1 MQKQRRSAARR
12 SDGSEASLS
21 TRVSAQLLAQV
32 SRMTSTLTLT
42 LTSTLMPALALAL
55 SLVALPVLSAQ
66 GEGLEATLAT
76 PVVSGGE
83 FAAQPHAP
91 AESGLRSSETHF
103 WTHDVWRDPERPFLF
118 YGDGKDEEEKAKEKP
133 REKSQVSEK
142 EKKAQPPQSLET
154 LTTLE
159 ALQAELKARLSRAVM
174 NPTEENMRSYL
185 EANAFLIEKAGVF
198 AESWRATLLQNPAY
212 DWTAQHPT
220 VNFASTELSRLAARR
235 VTEAVSTMAS
245 DWGLIFF
252 GDDSELTRLMLPLVE
267 DFSDRHGFET
277 LYVSMVPANPLM
289 PEARLDR
296 GQASRIAGGLKLFP
310 ALVLVHR
317 NDRKLENARLAAT
330 GVVDIAELGRRL
342 VRLAEADSGKRAATL
357 IKAGQGGGAD
367 VSADVSADVI
377 VKGSA
382 FRRALGLG
390 EGDRGN

>member
-1 MQKQRRSAARR
+1 MQKQRGSAARR

-32 SRMTSTLTLT
+32 ST

-55 SLVALPVLSAQ
+55 SLAALPVLSAQ
-66 GEGLEATLAT
+66 GEGFEATLAT

-83 FAAQPHAP
+83 FAAQSHAP
-91 AESGLRSSETHF
+91 ADAGLRSSETHF

-118 YGDGKDEEEKAKEKP
+118 YGNGKDEEEKAKEKP

-142 EKKAQPPQSLET
+142 AKKAQPPQSLET

-159 ALQAELKARLSRAVM
+159 ALQAEVKARLSRAVM
-174 NPTEENMRSYL
+174 NPTEEHMRAYL

-367 VSADVSADVI
+367 VSADVI

>member
-1 MQKQRRSAARR
+1 MQKQRGSAARR

-32 SRMTSTLTLT
+32 ST
-42 LTSTLMPALALAL
+42 LTSTLMPACGLAL
-55 SLVALPVLSAQ
+55 SLAALPALSAQ
-66 GEGLEATLAT
+66 GEGLEATFAT

-91 AESGLRSSETHF
+91 AEAELQSSETHF

-118 YGDGKDEEEKAKEKP
+118 YGNGRDEEEKAKERTKEKP
-133 REKSQVSEK
+133 EVSEK
-142 EKKAQPPQSLET
+142 EKKAQLPQSLET

-159 ALQAELKARLSRAVM
+159 ALQAEVKARLSRAVM
-174 NPTEENMRSYL
+174 NPTEEHMRAYL
-185 EANAFLIEKAGVF
+185 EANAFLIEKAGIF

>member
-1 MQKQRRSAARR
+1 MQKQRGSAARR

-32 SRMTSTLTLT
+32 ST
-42 LTSTLMPALALAL
+42 LTSTLMPACGLAL
-55 SLVALPVLSAQ
+55 SLAALPALSAQ
-66 GEGLEATLAT
+66 GEGLEATFAT

-83 FAAQPHAP
+83 FATQPHAP
-91 AESGLRSSETHF
+91 AEAELQSSETHF

-118 YGDGKDEEEKAKEKP
+118 YGNGRDEEEKAKEKP

-159 ALQAELKARLSRAVM
+159 ALQAEVKARLSRAVM
-174 NPTEENMRSYL
+174 NPTEENMRAYL
-185 EANAFLIEKAGVF
+185 EANAFLIEKAGIF

-357 IKAGQGGGAD
+357 IKAGQGG
-367 VSADVSADVI
+367 SADVSADVI

>member
-1 MQKQRRSAARR
+1 MQKQRGSAARR

-21 TRVSAQLLAQV
+21 TQLSTQLLAQLLAQV
-32 SRMTSTLTLT
+32 ST
-42 LTSTLMPALALAL
+42 LTSTLMPACGLAL
-55 SLVALPVLSAQ
+55 SLAALPALSAQ
-66 GEGLEATLAT
+66 GEGLEATFAT

-91 AESGLRSSETHF
+91 AEAELQSSETHF

-118 YGDGKDEEEKAKEKP
+118 YGNGRDEEEKAKERTKEKP
-133 REKSQVSEK
+133 EVSEK
-142 EKKAQPPQSLET
+142 EKKAQLPQSLET

-159 ALQAELKARLSRAVM
+159 ALQAEVKARLSRAVM

-342 VRLAEADSGKRAATL
+342 VRLAQADSGKRAATL
-357 IKAGQGGGAD
+357 IKAGQGGG
-367 VSADVSADVI
+367 ADVI

>member
-1 MQKQRRSAARR
+1 MQKQRGSAARR

-21 TRVSAQLLAQV
+21 TQLSTQLLTQLLAQV
-32 SRMTSTLTLT
+32 ST
-42 LTSTLMPALALAL
+42 LTSTLMPVFGLAL
-55 SLVALPVLSAQ
+55 SLAALPVLSAQ
-66 GEGLEATLAT
+66 GEGLEATFAT

-83 FAAQPHAP
+83 FATQPHAP
-91 AESGLRSSETHF
+91 AEAGVRSSEPHF

-118 YGDGKDEEEKAKEKP
+118 YGNGRDEEEKSKEKLW
-133 REKSQVSEK
+133 EKSQVSEK
-142 EKKAQPPQSLET
+142 EKKAKPPQSLET
-154 LTTLE
+154 FTTLE
-159 ALQAELKARLSRAVM
+159 ALQAEVKARLSRAVM
-174 NPTEENMRSYL
+174 NPTEEHMRSYL

-367 VSADVSADVI
+367 VSADVI

>member
-1 MQKQRRSAARR
+1 MQKQRGSAARR

-21 TRVSAQLLAQV
+21 TQLSTQLLAQLLAQV
-32 SRMTSTLTLT
+32 ST
-42 LTSTLMPALALAL
+42 LTSTLMPACGLAL
-55 SLVALPVLSAQ
+55 SLAALPALSAQ
-66 GEGLEATLAT
+66 GEGLEATFAT

-91 AESGLRSSETHF
+91 AEAELLSSEPHF

-118 YGDGKDEEEKAKEKP
+118 YGNGRDEEEKAKEKS

-142 EKKAQPPQSLET
+142 EKKAQSPQSLET
-154 LTTLE
+154 LMTLE
-159 ALQAELKARLSRAVM
+159 ALQAEVKARLSRAVM
-174 NPTEENMRSYL
+174 NPTEEHMRAYL
-185 EANAFLIEKAGVF
+185 EANAFLIEKAGIF

-296 GQASRIAGGLKLFP
+296 GQAARIAGGLKLFP

-317 NDRKLENARLAAT
+317 NDQKLENARLAAT

-342 VRLAEADSGKRAATL
+342 VRLAQADSGQRAATL
-357 IKAGQGGGAD
+357 IKAGQGGG
-367 VSADVSADVI
+367 ADVSADVI

>member
-1 MQKQRRSAARR
+1 MQKQRGSAARR

-21 TRVSAQLLAQV
+21 IRVSAQLLAQV
-32 SRMTSTLTLT
+32 ST

-55 SLVALPVLSAQ
+55 SLAALPVLSAQ
-66 GEGLEATLAT
+66 GEGLEATFAT
-76 PVVSGGE
+76 SGDSE
-83 FAAQPHAP
+83 SVLEAQSPAP
-91 AESGLRSSETHF
+91 AEAGLQSSETHF

-118 YGDGKDEEEKAKEKP
+118 YGNGRDEEEKAKERTK
-133 REKSQVSEK
+133 EKSQVSEK

-159 ALQAELKARLSRAVM
+159 ALQAEVKARLSRAVM
-174 NPTEENMRSYL
+174 NPTEEHMRAYL

-277 LYVSMVPANPLM
+277 LYVSMVSANPLM

-342 VRLAEADSGKRAATL
+342 VRLAQADSGKRAATL
-357 IKAGQGGGAD
+357 IKAGQSGSAG
-367 VSADVSADVI
+367 VSADVSADFSAN
-377 VKGSA
+377 GSA

-390 EGDRGN
+390 EGNRGN

>member
-1 MQKQRRSAARR
+1 MQKQRGSAARR
-12 SDGSEASLS
+12 RDGSEASLS

-32 SRMTSTLTLT
+32 ST
-42 LTSTLMPALALAL
+42 LTSTLMPACGLAL
-55 SLVALPVLSAQ
+55 SLAALPALSAQ
-66 GEGLEATLAT
+66 GEGLEATFAT

-91 AESGLRSSETHF
+91 AEAELQSSETHF

-118 YGDGKDEEEKAKEKP
+118 YGNGRDEEEKAKEKS

-142 EKKAQPPQSLET
+142 EKKAQSPQSLET

-159 ALQAELKARLSRAVM
+159 ALQAEVKARLSRAVM
-174 NPTEENMRSYL
+174 NPTEEHMRAYL
-185 EANAFLIEKAGVF
+185 EANAFLIEKAGIF

-342 VRLAEADSGKRAATL
+342 VRLAQADSGKRAATL
-357 IKAGQGGGAD
+357 IKAGQGGG
-367 VSADVSADVI
+367 ADVI

>member
-1 MQKQRRSAARR
+1 MQKQRGSAARR

-21 TRVSAQLLAQV
+21 TQLSTQLLAQLLAQV
-32 SRMTSTLTLT
+32 ST
-42 LTSTLMPALALAL
+42 LTSTLMPACGLAL
-55 SLVALPVLSAQ
+55 SLAALPALSAQ
-66 GEGLEATLAT
+66 GEGLEATFAT

-91 AESGLRSSETHF
+91 SEAELLSSETHF

-118 YGDGKDEEEKAKEKP
+118 YGNGRDEEEKAKEKS

-142 EKKAQPPQSLET
+142 EKKAQSPQSLET

-159 ALQAELKARLSRAVM
+159 ALQAEVKARLSRAVM
-174 NPTEENMRSYL
+174 NPTEEHMRAYL
-185 EANAFLIEKAGVF
+185 EANAFLIEKAGIF

-296 GQASRIAGGLKLFP
+296 GQAARIAGGLKLFP

-317 NDRKLENARLAAT
+317 NDQKLENARLAAT

-342 VRLAEADSGKRAATL
+342 VRLAQADSGKRAATL
-357 IKAGQGGGAD
+357 IKAGQGGG
-367 VSADVSADVI
+367 ADVSADVI

>member
-12 SDGSEASLS
+12 GDGSEASLS

-32 SRMTSTLTLT
+32 ST
-42 LTSTLMPALALAL
+42 LTSTLMPACGLAL
-55 SLVALPVLSAQ
+55 SLAALPALSAQ
-66 GEGLEATLAT
+66 GEGLEATFAT

-83 FAAQPHAP
+83 FATQPHAP
-91 AESGLRSSETHF
+91 AEAELQSSETHF

-118 YGDGKDEEEKAKEKP
+118 YGNGRDEEEKAKERTKEKP
-133 REKSQVSEK
+133 EVSEK
-142 EKKAQPPQSLET
+142 EKKAQLPQSLET

-159 ALQAELKARLSRAVM
+159 ALQAEVKARLSRAVM

>member
-1 MQKQRRSAARR
+1 MQKQRGSAARR

-32 SRMTSTLTLT
+32 ST
-42 LTSTLMPALALAL
+42 LTSTLMPACGLAL
-55 SLVALPVLSAQ
+55 SLAALPALSAQ
-66 GEGLEATLAT
+66 GEGFEATFAT

-91 AESGLRSSETHF
+91 AEAELLSSETHF

-118 YGDGKDEEEKAKEKP
+118 YGNGRDEEEKAKEKS

-159 ALQAELKARLSRAVM
+159 ALQAEVKARLSRAVM

-317 NDRKLENARLAAT
+317 NDQKLENARLAAT

-342 VRLAEADSGKRAATL
+342 VRLAQADSGKRAATL
-357 IKAGQGGGAD
+357 IKAGQGGG
-367 VSADVSADVI
+367 ADVSADVI

>member
-1 MQKQRRSAARR
+1 MQKQRGSAARR
-12 SDGSEASLS
+12 SDGLEASLS

-32 SRMTSTLTLT
+32 STMTST
-42 LTSTLMPALALAL
+42 LTSTLMPTLALAL
-55 SLVALPVLSAQ
+55 SLAALPVLSAQ
-66 GEGLEATLAT
+66 GEGLEATFAT
-76 PVVSGGE
+76 PVVSSGE

-91 AESGLRSSETHF
+91 AEAGLRSSETHF

-118 YGDGKDEEEKAKEKP
+118 YGNGRDEEEKAKEKAKEKP
-133 REKSQVSEK
+133 QEKSQVSEK

-159 ALQAELKARLSRAVM
+159 ALQAEVKARLSRAVM
-174 NPTEENMRSYL
+174 NPTEEHMRSYL
-185 EANAFLIEKAGVF
+185 EANAFLFEKAGVF

-235 VTEAVSTMAS
+235 VTEAVSTMSS

-289 PEARLDR
+289 PQARLDR

-357 IKAGQGGGAD
+357 IKAGQSG
-367 VSADVSADVI
+367 SADVSADVI

-382 FRRALGLG
+382 KGSAFGRVLGLG

>member
-1 MQKQRRSAARR
+1 MQKQRGSAVRR

-21 TRVSAQLLAQV
+21 TRVSAQLLGQV
-32 SRMTSTLTLT
+32 SRMTSTL
-42 LTSTLMPALALAL
+42 MPAFGLVL
-55 SLVALPVLSAQ
+55 SLAALPALSAQ
-66 GEGLEATLAT
+66 GEGLEATFAM

-91 AESGLRSSETHF
+91 AEAELQSSETYF

-118 YGDGKDEEEKAKEKP
+118 YGNGRDEEEKAKEKP

-159 ALQAELKARLSRAVM
+159 ALQAEVKARLSRAVM

-342 VRLAEADSGKRAATL
+342 VRLAQADSGKRAATL
-357 IKAGQGGGAD
+357 IKAGQGGGA
-367 VSADVSADVI
+367 AVSADVI

>member
-1 MQKQRRSAARR
+1 MQKQRGSAVQR

-32 SRMTSTLTLT
+32 STLTLT
-42 LTSTLMPALALAL
+42 LMPACGLAL
-55 SLVALPVLSAQ
+55 SLAALPALSAQ
-66 GEGLEATLAT
+66 GEGLEATFAT

-91 AESGLRSSETHF
+91 AEAELQSSETHF

-118 YGDGKDEEEKAKEKP
+118 YGNGRDEEEKAKERTKEKP
-133 REKSQVSEK
+133 EVSEK
-142 EKKAQPPQSLET
+142 EKKAQFPQSLET

-159 ALQAELKARLSRAVM
+159 ALQAEVKARLSRAVM
-174 NPTEENMRSYL
+174 NPTEEHMRAYL
-185 EANAFLIEKAGVF
+185 EANAFLIEKAGIF

-342 VRLAEADSGKRAATL
+342 VRLAQADSGKRAATL

>member
-1 MQKQRRSAARR
+1 MQKQRGSAARR

-21 TRVSAQLLAQV
+21 TRISAQLLAQV
-32 SRMTSTLTLT
+32 STMTLT

-55 SLVALPVLSAQ
+55 SLAALPALSAQ

-76 PVVSGGE
+76 PVVSDGE

-91 AESGLRSSETHF
+91 AEAGLQSSETHF

-118 YGDGKDEEEKAKEKP
+118 YGNGRDEEEKAKEKAKEKP
-133 REKSQVSEK
+133 QEKSQVSEK

-159 ALQAELKARLSRAVM
+159 ALQAEVKARLSRAVM
-174 NPTEENMRSYL
+174 NPTQEHMRAYL

-235 VTEAVSTMAS
+235 VTEAVSTMSS

-289 PEARLDR
+289 PQARLDR

-357 IKAGQGGGAD
+357 IKAGQSG
-367 VSADVSADVI
+367 SADVSADVI

-382 FRRALGLG
+382 KGSAFGRVLGLG

>member
-1 MQKQRRSAARR
+1 
-12 SDGSEASLS
+12 
-21 TRVSAQLLAQV
+21 
-32 SRMTSTLTLT
+32 
-42 LTSTLMPALALAL
+42 MPALALAL
-55 SLVALPVLSAQ
+55 SFAALPVLSAQ

-91 AESGLRSSETHF
+91 AEAELQSSETQF

-118 YGDGKDEEEKAKEKP
+118 YGNGRDEEEKAKEKP

-142 EKKAQPPQSLET
+142 AKKAQPPQSLET

-159 ALQAELKARLSRAVM
+159 ALQAEVKARLSRAVM

-342 VRLAEADSGKRAATL
+342 VRLAQADSGKRAATL

>member
-1 MQKQRRSAARR
+1 MQKQRGSAARR
-12 SDGSEASLS
+12 SDGSEDSLS
-21 TRVSAQLLAQV
+21 TRGSAQLLTKV
-32 SRMTSTLTLT
+32 STLTLT

-55 SLVALPVLSAQ
+55 SLAALPALSAQ
-66 GEGLEATLAT
+66 GEGLEATFAT
-76 PVVSGGE
+76 SGDSGSVLE
-83 FAAQPHAP
+83 AQSPAP
-91 AESGLRSSETHF
+91 AELQSSETHF

-118 YGDGKDEEEKAKEKP
+118 YGNGRDEEEKAKERTK
-133 REKSQVSEK
+133 EKSQVSEK
-142 EKKAQPPQSLET
+142 AKKAQPPRSLET

-159 ALQAELKARLSRAVM
+159 ALQAEVKARLSRAVM
-174 NPTEENMRSYL
+174 NPTEEHMRAYL

-277 LYVSMVPANPLM
+277 LYVSMVPANSLM

-382 FRRALGLG
+382 FRRALDLG

>member
-1 MQKQRRSAARR
+1 MQKQRGSAARR

-32 SRMTSTLTLT
+32 ST

-55 SLVALPVLSAQ
+55 SLAALPVLSAQ
-66 GEGLEATLAT
+66 GEGLEATFAT
-76 PVVSGGE
+76 SGDSGSVLE
-83 FAAQPHAP
+83 AQSPAP
-91 AESGLRSSETHF
+91 AEAELQSSETHF

-118 YGDGKDEEEKAKEKP
+118 YGNGRDEEEKAKERTKEKP
-133 REKSQVSEK
+133 EVSEK
-142 EKKAQPPQSLET
+142 EKKAQLPQSLET

-159 ALQAELKARLSRAVM
+159 ALQVEVKARLSRAVM
-174 NPTEENMRSYL
+174 NPTEEHMRAYL

-277 LYVSMVPANPLM
+277 LYVSMVPANSLM

-342 VRLAEADSGKRAATL
+342 VRLAEADFGKRAATL
-357 IKAGQGGGAD
+357 IKAGQSGSAG
-367 VSADVSADVI
+367 VSADFSAN
-377 VKGSA
+377 GSA